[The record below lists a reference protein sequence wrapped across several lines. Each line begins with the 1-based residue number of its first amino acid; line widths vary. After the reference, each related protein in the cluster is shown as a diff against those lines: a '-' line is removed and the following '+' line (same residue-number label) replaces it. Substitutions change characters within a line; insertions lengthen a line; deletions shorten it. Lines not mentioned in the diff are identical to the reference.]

1 MKRRST
7 RTKPSARG
15 GRARQRWATALL
27 VLVSTLGTVVL
38 ADVALLLIYG
48 PVRTLENFY
57 EPDPRFG
64 YRMRPNAE
72 FLFAS
77 PYHGYSAMVRTN
89 AQGLRD
95 DPVRVPKPRG
105 VFRVLLLGD
114 SMTAGLEVQKDETFE
129 ARCEKQLRA
138 HGDVEVI
145 NAGVRGYNLDN
156 VLSFFEH
163 EGASYAPDLVVYMF
177 VQNDLRSVVESQPNQ
192 LDPSR
197 GFTLRGV
204 AGWLAGYSHLT
215 YRILY
220 LRQMLQLRKQRD
232 ANPDEVRSVRV
243 PDSLYELLR
252 NPNYDSGVAYH
263 QSALR
268 VARLAEMCARIGAEF
283 LLLGAPHRVEV
294 EPEAQAWWNRYL
306 ARPEAP
312 LNFDGVRNYLDW
324 VAVRHGV
331 RRLDPIPEFRR
342 RRQDGQS
349 YWFHKDDHLNAL
361 GHEVLAH
368 ELTRYIEAMPRFRA
382 WRGGGVAEGPGTNS
396 MRTR

>member
-1 MKRRST
+1 MSQPRARK
-7 RTKPSARG
+7 KPPARD
-15 GRARQRWATALL
+15 GRARQRWATLVL

-38 ADVALLLIYG
+38 VDLALLVIYG

-57 EPDPRFG
+57 EPDARFG

-89 AQGLRD
+89 ERGLRD
-95 DPVRVPKPRG
+95 DPLSVPKPRD

-129 ARCEKQLRA
+129 ARCEKRLRA
-138 HGDVEVI
+138 FGDVEVV

-163 EGASYAPDLVVYMF
+163 EGVSYGADLVVYMF
-177 VQNDLRSVVESQPNQ
+177 VQNDLRSVVEPQPNQ

-232 ANPDEVRSVRV
+232 ADADEVRSVRI
-243 PDSLYELLR
+243 PDSLYEMLR
-252 NPNYDSGVAYH
+252 NPNHDSGVAYH

-268 VARLAEMCARIGAEF
+268 MARLAEMCARAGAEF

-306 ARPEAP
+306 ARHDTP
-312 LNFDGVRNYLDW
+312 LDFDGVRSYLDW
-324 VAVRHGV
+324 VAARHGV
-331 RRLDPIPEFRR
+331 QRLDPIPEFRR

-368 ELTRYIEAMPRFRA
+368 ELTQYIEAMPRFRT
-382 WRGGGVAEGPGTNS
+382 WSGGGGAEDPGANS
-396 MRTR
+396 MRIR